1 MRVRSAAFSITR
13 TACHG
18 CQRITGP
25 EVQSTVMS
33 IDPLKYRLVLGHF
46 PTGVTVVTAM
56 VDGEPVGFTI
66 GSFTS
71 VSLDP
76 PLVGFLPMTTSE
88 RWLRMASAGTFC
100 VNVLGIDHGDLCWR
114 FAKSSIEDPFEGVA
128 WSPSPVTGSPI
139 LDGAIAWMDCT
150 TAEVVDAG
158 DHFFVMGL
166 VEDMDHADPETQPAP
181 LLFFRGQLG
190 GFVEQT

>member
-1 MRVRSAAFSITR
+1 
-13 TACHG
+13 
-18 CQRITGP
+18 
-25 EVQSTVMS
+25 MS
-33 IDPLKYRLVLGHF
+33 IDSVKYRLVLGHF
-46 PTGVTVVTAM
+46 PTGVTIVTAM

-88 RWLRMASAGTFC
+88 RWLRMASVGSFC
-100 VNVLGIDHGDLCWR
+100 VNVLGINHGDLCWR
-114 FAKSSIEDPFEGVA
+114 FAKSSIETPFEGVDWRPA
-128 WSPSPVTGSPI
+128 PATGSPI
-139 LDGAIAWMDCT
+139 VDGAIAWMDCT

-190 GFVEQT
+190 GFAGQA

>member
-1 MRVRSAAFSITR
+1 
-13 TACHG
+13 
-18 CQRITGP
+18 
-25 EVQSTVMS
+25 MS
-33 IDPLKYRLVLGHF
+33 IDPSKYRLVLGHF

-88 RWLRMASAGTFC
+88 RWLRMASAGSFC
-100 VNVLGIDHGDLCWR
+100 VNVLGVNHGDLCWQ
-114 FAKSSIEDPFEGVA
+114 FAKSSIEEPFEGVS
-128 WSPSPVTGSPI
+128 WSPSLVTGSPV

-150 TAEVVDAG
+150 TADVVDAG
-158 DHFFVMGL
+158 DHYFVMGL
-166 VEDMDHADPETQPAP
+166 VVAMDHADPDTQPAP

-190 GFVEQT
+190 GFVGQA